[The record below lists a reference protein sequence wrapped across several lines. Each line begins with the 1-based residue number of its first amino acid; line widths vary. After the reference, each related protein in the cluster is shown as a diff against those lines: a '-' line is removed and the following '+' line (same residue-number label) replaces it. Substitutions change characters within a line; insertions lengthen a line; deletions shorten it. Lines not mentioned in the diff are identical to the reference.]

1 MNRREFLRDVFLFTA
16 GFTASVPMF
25 DISNAGATSNG
36 GRPQLI
42 EGTGT
47 EYSRLMKVVTEGLG
61 GMGKFVSPGDTV
73 VIKPNIGWDRTVEQ
87 GANSH
92 PLVVRALVEMALESG
107 AQKVKVFD
115 HTCNEKRRCYA
126 NSGIQNALKQISDR
140 RVRLEH
146 IDRRKFVP
154 VDIKKG
160 KSLTRWDIY
169 RDALEADCYINVPV
183 AKHHSLSRLTL
194 GLKNS
199 MGVIGGNR
207 GSLHHDLGQK
217 LADLATVVRADL
229 TVIDA
234 TRMLLRNG
242 PQGGRVQDV
251 KVADTI
257 IATRDPVAA
266 DAYATLLFGLQPDD
280 IDSTVAA
287 HRLGLGE
294 IDPARIMI
302 RKIQG

>member
-1 MNRREFLRDVFLFTA
+1 MNRREFLRDVVLFTA
-16 GFTASVPMF
+16 GFTATAPLF
-25 DISNAGATSNG
+25 DITKVSAAPKGDTPPLID
-36 GRPQLI
+36 GR
-42 EGTGT
+42 GKD
-47 EYSRLMKVVTEGLG
+47 YSRLVQAVTEALG
-61 GMGKFVSPGDTV
+61 GMGKFVSIGDTV

-92 PLVVRALVEMALESG
+92 PLVIRSLVEMALESG
-107 AQKVKVFD
+107 AKKVKVFD

-126 NSGIQNALKQISDR
+126 NSGIQDALQEIGDS
-140 RVRLEH
+140 RVRLDH
-146 IDRRKFVP
+146 IDRRKFIP

-183 AKHHSLSRLTL
+183 AKHHGLSRLTL

-199 MGVIGGNR
+199 MGVIGGSR
-207 GSLHHDLGQK
+207 GSLHHNLGQK

-234 TRMLLRNG
+234 TRILLRNG
-242 PQGGRVQDV
+242 PQGGRTKDV
-251 KVADTI
+251 KVTDTI

-266 DAYATLLFGLQPDD
+266 DAYATLLFGLEPAE

-294 IDPARIMI
+294 MDPRRMMI
-302 RKIQG
+302 RKITV